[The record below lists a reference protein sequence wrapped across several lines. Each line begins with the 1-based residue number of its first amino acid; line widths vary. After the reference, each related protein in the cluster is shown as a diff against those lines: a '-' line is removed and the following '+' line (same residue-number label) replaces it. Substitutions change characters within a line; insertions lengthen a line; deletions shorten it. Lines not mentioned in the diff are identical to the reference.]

1 MCCIQAR
8 QESSNIRVIEVVLG
22 MCNLEP
28 INMLQPIYLPAKH
41 SFVRITVLERSY
53 KTSIDFIE
61 LPVSFHMPLLM
72 VLDIFHALFNYFSET
87 FEIDIEVSL
96 QWRGNFLDHF

>member
-1 MCCIQAR
+1 
-8 QESSNIRVIEVVLG
+8 
-22 MCNLEP
+22 
-28 INMLQPIYLPAKH
+28 MLQPIYLPAKH

-72 VLDIFHALFNYFSET
+72 VFDIFHALFNYFSET
-87 FEIDIEVSL
+87 FKIDIEVSL
-96 QWRGNFLDHF
+96 